1 MGKRR
6 LSSIYI
12 RPSHTV
18 STHIALPPCLQV
30 LKAEGLEKYADVKSV
45 TSELASAMDL
55 TPEELE
61 HVASELIEIAS
72 HRGTYFALGVFVENI
87 KKYSETPL
95 RRTR

>member
-1 MGKRR
+1 MIT
-6 LSSIYI
+6 LNNEFLVI
-12 RPSHTV
+12 
-18 STHIALPPCLQV
+18 STSFFFVLCPHSQV

-72 HRGTYFALGVFVENI
+72 QRGGKLGDSWV
-87 KKYSETPL
+87 S
-95 RRTR
+95 

>member
-1 MGKRR
+1 MGS
-6 LSSIYI
+6 LYHF
-12 RPSHTV
+12 PSFF
-18 STHIALPPCLQV
+18 SRFKV

-72 HRGTYFALGVFVENI
+72 HRGEKANLT
-87 KKYSETPL
+87 
-95 RRTR
+95 